1 MRWLA
6 DSEFQGERAFAAHT
20 GMRTFPRD
28 VRWRASDAEEG
39 ILLGADGRMRAV
51 MPGQTVC
58 PARIGM
64 EQADLFVFRRG
75 GILDGVAGAGDVL
88 DGRNVRWGGFGRL
101 RCTMLLPRLA
111 LPAVRRAYG
120 EKKTLAAIVAE
131 IVRPALRQAME
142 AAVSDPSRKP
152 AQLRKAVEELAFEP
166 MRELLVAHGLL
177 LESFEVER
185 FERTEGYHA

>member
-6 DSEFQGERAFAAHT
+6 DTEFQGERAFAAHT
-20 GMRTFPRD
+20 GMQTFSRD

-58 PARIGM
+58 PARVGM

-75 GILDGVAGAGDVL
+75 GALNGVAGAGDIL
-88 DGRNVRWGGFGRL
+88 DGRNVRWGGFGQL
-101 RCTMLLPRLA
+101 RCTLLLPRLA
-111 LPAVRRAYG
+111 LPAVRRAYD
-120 EKKTLAAIVAE
+120 EKKPLPAIVAD
-131 IVRPALRQAME
+131 IVRPALRRAME
-142 AAVSDPSRKP
+142 QAVNNPAKP

-166 MRELLVAHGLL
+166 MRELLILHGLL
-177 LESFEVER
+177 LESFEMER
-185 FERTEGYHA
+185 FERTEEYHA